1 MIESGIASLREVQAE
16 LLASEAAYRR
26 PGCAERRVRAVPGRT
41 VFRSTNEYGA
51 WIRIE
56 TRDFIV
62 AAKEMDAE
70 PQPGDAIV
78 FRGAEYE
85 VLSPNGEPC
94 WRWSDPYKTAYRL
107 HTKHAGGEP

>member
-1 MIESGIASLREVQAE
+1 MIEAAIDTLRAVQDE
-16 LLASEAAYRR
+16 LLASEAEYIRL
-26 PGCAERRVRAVPGRT
+26 GGGTKTVRAVPGRT
-41 VFRSTNEYGA
+41 VFRSVNDVGA

-85 VLSPNGEPC
+85 GLSPHGEPC
-94 WRWSDPYKTAYRL
+94 WRWSDPYKTAYRI